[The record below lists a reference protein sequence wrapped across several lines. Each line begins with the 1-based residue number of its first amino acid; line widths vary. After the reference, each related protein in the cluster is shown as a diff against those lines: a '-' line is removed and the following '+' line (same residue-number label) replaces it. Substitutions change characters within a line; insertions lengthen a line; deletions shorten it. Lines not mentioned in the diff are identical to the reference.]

1 MLKFWLKNTLN
12 NMYEKNPLSPHL
24 QIYKWG
30 ITMALSI
37 SHRIIGVVNFI
48 SILFISLIVIY
59 LQFGAENYQ
68 IINLLLNSLFGK
80 VLIIFLCW
88 SFSFHVLNELR
99 HLLWDIGFGYDLKTS
114 RITGVI
120 TIVGSFV
127 LAIVIFLIG
136 KNFI

>member
-1 MLKFWLKNTLN
+1 
-12 NMYEKNPLSPHL
+12 MYEKNPLSPHL

-80 VLIIFLCW
+80 ILIIFLCW
-88 SFSFHVLNELR
+88 SFSFHILNELR
-99 HLLWDIGFGYDLKTS
+99 HLLWDFGFGYDLKTS
-114 RITGVI
+114 RITGAIIV
-120 TIVGSFV
+120 VGSFA

>member
-1 MLKFWLKNTLN
+1 
-12 NMYEKNPLSPHL
+12 MYEKNPLSPHL

-68 IINLLLNSLFGK
+68 IINLILNSLLGK

-88 SFSFHVLNELR
+88 SFSFHALNELR
-99 HLLWDIGFGYDLKTS
+99 HLLWDFGFGYDLKTS
-114 RITGVI
+114 RITGAI
-120 TIVGSFV
+120 TIFGSFA

>member
-1 MLKFWLKNTLN
+1 
-12 NMYEKNPLSPHL
+12 MYEKNPLSPHL

-80 VLIIFLCW
+80 ILIIFLCW

-99 HLLWDIGFGYDLKTS
+99 HLLWDFGFGYDLKVS

-120 TIVGSFV
+120 TVVGSFV